1 MTRVPLRDSFNFLS
15 QEICAKKGSLQH
27 TRQRSD
33 EKKIQEGKMIVF
45 STFFVVVTN
54 TMECVIIGAD

>member
-1 MTRVPLRDSFNFLS
+1 MP
-15 QEICAKKGSLQH
+15 KKGSLQQQG
-27 TRQRSD
+27 R
-33 EKKIQEGKMIVF
+33 EVMKKKFRRGKMIVF